1 MNRAGH
7 SSSLSSRSCGGYF
20 LDVVNMGAR
29 CPHGVR
35 GKGTK
40 KSYRAPKLHYLSL
53 PRRGRQKAARAQ
65 SQLKV
70 KECSAVGA
78 TGVRVDLRAR
88 KGSSTLL
95 SPGDGATYRRD
106 GENILQT
113 YLKKASSSCT
123 IPSIEKT
130 TLHTHG
136 PTSTPQP
143 RNEDRQELGD
153 YTLPHSRHER
163 HRGGT

>member
-29 CPHGVR
+29 RPHGVR
-35 GKGTK
+35 GEEDNGLH
-40 KSYRAPKLHYLSL
+40 RAPKLHYFTTS
-53 PRRGRQKAARAQ
+53 RKTGSSDHDVRAQ
-65 SQLKV
+65 SQQKV
-70 KECSAVGA
+70 KECSAVEA

-106 GENILQT
+106 GESILQT

-130 TLHTHG
+130 TLLTR
-136 PTSTPQP
+136 SYV
-143 RNEDRQELGD
+143 D
-153 YTLPHSRHER
+153 HSA
-163 HRGGT
+163 T